1 MTKIN
6 RQKLSKGTFLR
17 SDNINEFVNEVKDN
31 LVNGAID
38 TENLNYTAPTRLVFN
53 TRIFKRDPVEN
64 ELLWVDNAVAGDL
77 GAWRTSTLPLTT
89 QGYDISLF
97 QHWTFTL
104 PEPQENFNAN
114 GIQNDKSKNFT
125 LNELTVQADNLH
137 NPAAIFP
144 NLQLDY
150 FDNSLSGTD
159 SMKLIVSLHRKT
171 PSRKTGTYHWE
182 EMIGSWE
189 IPASI
194 FLDGSLSR
202 NPFIF
207 KDLNLKLSPDSI
219 YLLSIGAPTKEV
231 EIDNAAAEWGS
242 YLSIENIQI
251 GLKLLSDLRAD
262 DYVSEDRV
270 TGTLTVQN
278 GPVKQ
283 STETSITTVD
293 IVAGAEITEASI
305 QDNLEKLD
313 RAAHRKLVG
322 SYDDFGNYPNPPQM
336 IGSTYGVQQIPLF
349 NNNQILQNWEEQ
361 AHGEHNHVATTG
373 PGFGSSGV
381 FMPYNGNPFPVFES
395 IPAEIGERRIYSV
408 ADRKFIP
415 IHQPFTIHHIM
426 LTYWTGAPWT
436 LTTNRCEN
444 ANTFFEVGVILHTW
458 GRSDLLSR
466 HQIAEAKFQ
475 PTTGLDQRTGNNIIV
490 DQAYWLEQQ
499 NNPIFQNATKKT
511 CGFTVQIPVNH
522 GTTLDKQGNGYVV
535 TGQPLYIGQGQHG
548 TTAGLLTAR
557 TGIFRRTQDD
567 TLVNYTRGCEQM
579 LEVIVKITNE
589 VDGVTL
595 NYPQGDETTYDSS
608 IKVQQPGM
616 MMYLTGKSPLQNPR
630 W

>member
-1 MTKIN
+1 MTKIT
-6 RQKLSKGTFLR
+6 RQKLAKGTFLR
-17 SDNINEFVNEVKDN
+17 SDNINEFVNDVKDN
-31 LVNGAID
+31 LVNGTINAD
-38 TENLNYTAPTRLVFN
+38 NLNYSAPTRLVFN
-53 TRIFKRDPVEN
+53 TRIFKRDPVTN
-64 ELLWVDNAVAGDL
+64 ELHWIDNAEAGDL
-77 GAWRTSTLPLTT
+77 GAWRVSSLPLVT
-89 QGYDISLF
+89 QMFDISLF

-125 LNELTVQADNLH
+125 LNELTIQADNLH

-144 NLQLDY
+144 NLATDR

-159 SMKLIVSLHRKT
+159 SMDLIVSLHRKT

-189 IPASI
+189 IPSSI

-207 KDLNLKLSPDSI
+207 KDLNIKLSPDSI
-219 YLLSIGAPTKEV
+219 YLLSIGAPKKEV
-231 EIDNAAAEWGS
+231 VIDNADALWGS
-242 YLSIENIQI
+242 YVSIENIQI
-251 GLKLLSDLRAD
+251 GLKLLSDLRPND
-262 DYVSEDRV
+262 LVSEDRGA
-270 TGTLTVQN
+270 GTVTVQN
-278 GPVKQ
+278 GPVSQ
-283 STETSITTVD
+283 TNEVSIATVD
-293 IVAGAEITEASI
+293 INNNDIITEASI
-305 QDNLEKLD
+305 QDNLEQLD

-322 SYDDFGNYPNPPQM
+322 SYDDFGNYPNLPQM

-349 NNNQILQNWEEQ
+349 NNNQILQNWESV
-361 AHGEHNHVATTG
+361 AHAEHRELTTTG

-381 FMPYNGNPFPVFES
+381 FMPYNGDPFPVFE
-395 IPAEIGERRIYSV
+395 PTPEPIGERRIYSV

-426 LTYWTGAPWT
+426 LSYWTGAPW
-436 LTTNRCEN
+436 LLATNRCEN
-444 ANTFFEVGVILHTW
+444 ENTFFEVGVILHTW

-475 PTTGLDQRTGNNIIV
+475 PVSGIDERTGNNIIV
-490 DQAYWLEQQ
+490 DEAYWLEQQ
-499 NNPIFQNATKKT
+499 NNPVFLNGVKET
-511 CGFTVQIPVNH
+511 CGFTVQIPTNH
-522 GTTLDKQGNGYVV
+522 GTTLPKQGNGYVI
-535 TGQPLYIGQGQHG
+535 TGQPLYVGQGQHG
-548 TTAGLLTAR
+548 TTAGLDTSR

-579 LEVIVKITNE
+579 IEVIVKITNQ
-589 VDGVTL
+589 VDGVAL
-595 NYPQGDETTYDSS
+595 NYPQSDGTTYDGS